1 MSWRRQSKGKGKHTK
16 QPPEMVADFGDYL
29 NFWHRYLKNRIY
41 APFSTFETAKDVVV
55 SGLYKNRGKKSRP
68 ILHLG
73 AMGLAF
79 IVVVLEPRLFE
90 QGQSGSDDRRG
101 NVLAA
106 STEEVS
112 FYTMQAEEVRALRGG
127 EVMMHAV
134 KEDETLETIAAQY
147 GLQKETVMWEN
158 NLKAGATLALGDQLR
173 ILPLDGIRHKV
184 AKGETVV
191 TIGKK
196 YGLEDAQTQAIVD
209 FPFNEFVNDE
219 TFELAPGQ
227 YLMIPGGV
235 KPEEKAITPS
245 ATYARTLTPD
255 AGTVNATGSF
265 IWPASGMITQGYS
278 FYHKA
283 IDIANNTSPSILAA
297 DSGVVITSGWT
308 SSGYGNHVII
318 DHGNGSKTLYA
329 HMSVLTVGEG
339 QSVNRGDVIGVM
351 GSTGRSTGI
360 HLHFEIRQD
369 DVLLNPLSYL
379 K

>member
-1 MSWRRQSKGKGKHTK
+1 MSWSKKTRVKNK
-16 QPPEMVADFGDYL
+16 KAKRLPDIVVDFGSYL

-41 APFSTFETAKDVVV
+41 TPFSTFETAKDVIVG
-55 SGLYKNRGKKSRP
+55 GLYKDRGKKARP

-73 AMGLAF
+73 AVGLSFA
-79 IVVVLEPRLFE
+79 VVMLGPRLFE
-90 QGQSGSDDRRG
+90 QSQVASDERRG

-106 STEEVS
+106 ATEDVS

-127 EVMMHAV
+127 EVMTHEI
-134 KEDETLETIAAQY
+134 KDEETLEGIAAQY

-158 NLKAGATLALGDQLR
+158 NLKENATLTTGQQLK
-173 ILPLDGIRHKV
+173 ILPIDGIRHKV
-184 AKGETVV
+184 AKGETVAS
-191 TIGKK
+191 IGKK

-209 FPFNEFVNDE
+209 FPFNNFVNDE

-235 KPEEKAITPS
+235 KPEEKSVTPS
-245 ATYARTLTPD
+245 ATFARTMTPD

-283 IDIANNTSPSILAA
+283 IDIANNTSPPILAA

-308 SSGYGNHVII
+308 SSGYGNHIII

-329 HMSVLTVGEG
+329 NLSALSDSEG
-339 QSVNRGDVIGVM
+339 QSVIRGDVIGIM
-351 GSTGRSTGI
+351 GTTGRSTGI